1 VAGPTVRIHLPPAE
15 SQQRTVPAVGFDG
28 ARPRFTLP
36 IGTRNAH
43 PARPLD
49 DSELAAKF
57 IDCAKREMP
66 ADVAGSR
73 LAIGAYRTH
82 RADRIVAEGKD
93 ERQ

>member
-1 VAGPTVRIHLPPAE
+1 
-15 SQQRTVPAVGFDG
+15 
-28 ARPRFTLP
+28 
-36 IGTRNAH
+36 
-43 PARPLD
+43 
-49 DSELAAKF
+49 LAAKF